1 MNVPILKVATI
12 TLALAVVG
20 EPTVAWA
27 GSPGEEIYFRVC
39 ATCHGEDG
47 DGAMPGIPDLSGN
60 SGPLSKPIETLVE
73 NVVKGIEHPD
83 APVSMPPF
91 GGDDTLSREN
101 LFEVLKY
108 MQGEFAK

>member
-1 MNVPILKVATI
+1 MNVLSLKMATI
-12 TLALAVVG
+12 SLALAVVLG
-20 EPTVAWA
+20 PAVTWA
-27 GSPGEEIYFRVC
+27 GSPGEEVYFRIC

-47 DGAMPGIPDLSGN
+47 EGAMPGIPDLSGN

-73 NVVKGIEHPD
+73 IVAKGIERPD

-91 GGDDTLSREN
+91 GGDDTLSRKN

-108 MQGEFAK
+108 MQGEFTK